1 MERRGF
7 LAAGVALIGGAIAAG
22 LSWLGGAFV
31 AATSRWPV
39 RSARRWAAICRLSDL
54 QGPDPVAASFSF
66 RRLEGWY
73 AATVTRQVYVTRDER
88 GAPVVFSRRCTHLG
102 CPVTW
107 REQSRTFRC
116 PCHRGVFDPQ
126 GRVVDGPPPRGLD
139 VLESRI
145 AGEMVEVA
153 EA

>member
-1 MERRGF
+1 MLRRQ
-7 LAAGVALIGGAIAAG
+7 LLTAAVAAIGGAIAGG
-22 LSWLGGAFV
+22 LGLLGGAFV
-31 AATSRWPV
+31 KATARWPV
-39 RSARRWAAICRLSDL
+39 RSAKKWAAICTLADL
-54 QGPDPVAASFSF
+54 KGDAPFATSFSF

-73 AATVTRQVYVTRDER
+73 VETVTRQVYVTRDGDGR
-88 GAPVVFSRRCTHLG
+88 PVVHSRRCTHLG

-107 REQSRTFRC
+107 RATTGLFHC
-116 PCHRGVFDPQ
+116 ACHGGMFDAQ
-126 GRVVDGPPPRGLD
+126 GRVTEGPPPRGLD